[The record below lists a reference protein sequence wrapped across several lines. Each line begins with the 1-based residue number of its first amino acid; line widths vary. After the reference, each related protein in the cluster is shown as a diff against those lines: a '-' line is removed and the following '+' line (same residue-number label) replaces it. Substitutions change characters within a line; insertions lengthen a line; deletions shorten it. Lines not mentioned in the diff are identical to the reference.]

1 MSKALGRSAQA
12 WPIRWGALRYRRVTS
27 ARAWDRIPAN
37 GEERR
42 LSVISSITEMRVKL
56 EELRSE
62 HRDLDDVI
70 QRLTETSPFNQL
82 QIQRLKKR
90 KLALKDQ
97 MIKLEKQAAAR
108 YHRLKTFI
116 SSVIADGCFCQTMPG
131 VVRRSR
137 FLATTVTW
145 LRARILLN

>member
-1 MSKALGRSAQA
+1 M
-12 WPIRWGALRYRRVTS
+12 IV
-27 ARAWDRIPAN
+27 
-37 GEERR
+37 
-42 LSVISSITEMRVKL
+42 SVTEMRVKL

-97 MIKLEKQAAAR
+97 ITKLESK
-108 YHRLKTFI
+108 LLPDI
-116 SSVIADGCFCQTMPG
+116 IA
-131 VVRRSR
+131 
-137 FLATTVTW
+137 
-145 LRARILLN
+145 